1 LRGLRG
7 SLKDKIPGRL
17 YIYKRPA
24 KYKQYLI
31 LKKVEKR
38 PETPKNRYKKK
49 QHFANL
55 ESEDLKHKV

>member
-1 LRGLRG
+1 
-7 SLKDKIPGRL
+7 
-17 YIYKRPA
+17 
-24 KYKQYLI
+24 

-49 QHFANL
+49 AARLQHFANL